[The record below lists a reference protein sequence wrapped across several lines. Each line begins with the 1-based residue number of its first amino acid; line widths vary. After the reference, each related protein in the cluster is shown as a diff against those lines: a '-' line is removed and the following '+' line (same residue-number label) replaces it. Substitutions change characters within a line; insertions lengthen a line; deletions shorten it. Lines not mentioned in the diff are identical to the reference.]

1 MNELWKYIIPCIL
14 GIIIGALIFKSCGP
28 EKVVKIP
35 GQIVRDT
42 VREVRADTV
51 TEIKFVYL
59 EPTKPYAPEPT
70 PDRCSE
76 ELSLCNDA
84 WERLSFENWQM
95 GNVRARGSLALPWG
109 SVDAE
114 FSMPRY
120 IQDEQDA
127 FRFTATMHR
136 TDSTQIKYRDREPSL
151 WDDIGIGA
159 TAGYGGGPMG
169 LGWNM
174 SVGLSYVPW
183 KISEIWR

>member
-1 MNELWKYIIPCIL
+1 
-14 GIIIGALIFKSCGP
+14 
-28 EKVVKIP
+28 VKIP

-51 TEIKFVYL
+51 TKTKYVYL
-59 EPTKPYAPEPT
+59 KPTKPYAPEPT
-70 PDRCSE
+70 PDRCCE

-95 GNVRARGSLALPWG
+95 GNVRALGSLALPWG

-127 FRFTATMHR
+127 FRFTATMER
-136 TDSTQIKYRDREPSL
+136 TDSTQIEYRYHEEMWYDR
-151 WDDIGIGA
+151 IGFGPYI
-159 TAGYGGGPMG
+159 GYGYPGGWSAG
-169 LGWNM
+169 I
-174 SVGLSYVPW
+174 SVSYTPWQLSDL
-183 KISEIWR
+183 WR